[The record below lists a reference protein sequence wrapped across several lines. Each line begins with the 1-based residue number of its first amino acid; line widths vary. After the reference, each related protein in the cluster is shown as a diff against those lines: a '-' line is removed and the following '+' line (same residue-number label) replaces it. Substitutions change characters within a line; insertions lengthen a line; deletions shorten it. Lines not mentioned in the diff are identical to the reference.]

1 MKKIIS
7 ILLIL
12 ALLFSLS
19 GCGRKTGES
28 NSSLPVS
35 SAKPPK
41 TGPVGIW
48 DIPIPEINPLGS
60 QGLYLSTSHEEG
72 ASLDLKYIDNFAEV
86 TKKVDGEMWTLEVED
101 PSGIPLIFLK
111 DYAEKLGA
119 NIFSNQYGDRLTFN
133 YKKDENSL
141 WWGDAR
147 QTESGYTLHVV
158 KELFIPVGKEVKFTP
173 ASLGEDVESI
183 TFMTNSEGKKFQSA
197 RIMLPDGDLQLRI
210 TSEYSSAMLKR
221 SLDYRKEL
229 YSYKTNTFV
238 LDDIPQGQDTLKW
251 TFTWEEPPTEFSILI
266 EELGE
271 IPEVKLGDELGA
283 LKVCGVPF
291 GDVVVE
297 PPNEVDF
304 QYIDG
309 FSLEGDITPE
319 GDTLFWLPAGL
330 WNVVLLAEGVG
341 LYDSKVRM
349 IPVNAGE
356 TTVLTLPTSL
366 KSAYANLNSSFAEP
380 GNYTG
385 GIEFVEAK
393 DMGNTASISML
404 VHDPLQRDIFPTKEN
419 TQIIE
424 GGKPVKITEITRQ
437 VAPPSVVLV
446 LDSSGSMGK
455 QMPATTAAAKEFIQG
470 LPDKTFIKVID
481 FDSQVKVLNG
491 ETKENVLK
499 NLSKITA
506 GGSTKLFDATL
517 QGLEL
522 LDGKTRPALVV
533 FADGAD
539 SSIDGQGEGSY
550 RSQEEVVEALKEAN
564 IPAYTIG
571 FGDKPDEKALR
582 EFSAASGGEYYSAK
596 DEKALANVFAAIGS
610 KFGNSFVMTYERPKE
625 AGLSDTPVISMI
637 VDASGSMDI
646 DPAEEEGCGYR
657 MDKTKAIFHDFIM
670 KLPKNALMQMTS
682 FQTGPVGGLIIRQ
695 QQITTSDK
703 MQILQGLGELDAYG
717 GTPILEAITIGYEN
731 LRSVPSNKK
740 VIVYLTDA
748 ALEVDEEE
756 QEAFEWILGEIKK
769 ENITVLWAGIGV
781 EDKKEVFAKAAELS
795 GGRYVVTEDAGGLQS
810 TLEEILNLIKQDT
823 ISREI
828 PLSVTINDK
837 NAAGEVLSYAANT
850 SVVFTKPPKS
860 GEVIEPD
867 TVKIATGLPMKR
879 YGQDV
884 ATMVTGTGVPGVDT
898 ILTKRIPFSVKESNK
913 AAELTVK

>member
-60 QGLYLSTSHEEG
+60 QDLYISTDYEEG
-72 ASLDLKYIDNFAEV
+72 ERHDLKYIENFAEV
-86 TKKVDGEMWTLEVED
+86 TKVIDGEMWTLEVED

-183 TFMTNSEGKKFQSA
+183 TFMTNSEGKKFQSG

-238 LDDIPQGQDTLKW
+238 LDDLPQGQDTLKW

-424 GGKPVKITEITRQ
+424 GVNQ
-437 VAPPSVVLV
+437 
-446 LDSSGSMGK
+446 
-455 QMPATTAAAKEFIQG
+455 
-470 LPDKTFIKVID
+470 
-481 FDSQVKVLNG
+481 
-491 ETKENVLK
+491 
-499 NLSKITA
+499 
-506 GGSTKLFDATL
+506 
-517 QGLEL
+517 
-522 LDGKTRPALVV
+522 
-533 FADGAD
+533 
-539 SSIDGQGEGSY
+539 
-550 RSQEEVVEALKEAN
+550 
-564 IPAYTIG
+564 
-571 FGDKPDEKALR
+571 
-582 EFSAASGGEYYSAK
+582 
-596 DEKALANVFAAIGS
+596 
-610 KFGNSFVMTYERPKE
+610 
-625 AGLSDTPVISMI
+625 
-637 VDASGSMDI
+637 
-646 DPAEEEGCGYR
+646 
-657 MDKTKAIFHDFIM
+657 
-670 KLPKNALMQMTS
+670 
-682 FQTGPVGGLIIRQ
+682 
-695 QQITTSDK
+695 
-703 MQILQGLGELDAYG
+703 
-717 GTPILEAITIGYEN
+717 
-731 LRSVPSNKK
+731 
-740 VIVYLTDA
+740 
-748 ALEVDEEE
+748 
-756 QEAFEWILGEIKK
+756 
-769 ENITVLWAGIGV
+769 
-781 EDKKEVFAKAAELS
+781 
-795 GGRYVVTEDAGGLQS
+795 
-810 TLEEILNLIKQDT
+810 
-823 ISREI
+823 
-828 PLSVTINDK
+828 
-837 NAAGEVLSYAANT
+837 
-850 SVVFTKPPKS
+850 
-860 GEVIEPD
+860 
-867 TVKIATGLPMKR
+867 
-879 YGQDV
+879 
-884 ATMVTGTGVPGVDT
+884 
-898 ILTKRIPFSVKESNK
+898 
-913 AAELTVK
+913 